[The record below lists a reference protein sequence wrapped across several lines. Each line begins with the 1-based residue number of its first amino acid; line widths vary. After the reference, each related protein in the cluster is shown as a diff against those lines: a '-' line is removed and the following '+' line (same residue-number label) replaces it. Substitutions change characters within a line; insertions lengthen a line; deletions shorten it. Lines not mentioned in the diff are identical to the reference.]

1 MSREYFSGA
10 VMPTAIASGREG
22 TSWFLPFAGTSVSIP
37 SKGVM
42 VFSGK
47 ERKAVVTLAEFAD
60 ADLAEVVDLVG
71 QYGEEFRNVLE
82 RLATDAASVTLVG
95 GREMHDVMVQM
106 LRYVSDYLA
115 EGRSG
120 QEECAATK
128 AYLDAAGWGATKK
141 GVMRQGLDVLSKF
154 VRRAVMWNGSLMR
167 VYAGAG
173 DRTWLVNLFTSLAAT
188 TRSGSALLVNKY
200 TIAPVLGTATYVH
213 AATTLTAVTQT
224 VSTAIT
230 NPDVPRVVTVKG
242 NVSGIAGNV
251 VVTGTDI
258 DDDVITNT
266 IALSGTAEVSGTKAF
281 KTVTSYTLP
290 ARVHVPVLQVE
301 TATAVGTIT
310 GSGNAALTVTAAGM
324 TGSPKEINVDVLEND
339 TAADWAAKVRTALSE
354 DAAVAALF
362 DVSGATTAIVLTRK
376 TAAANDATLN
386 IAIDN
391 GDCTGITPAPTSANT
406 AQGVPADTVSVGVD
420 DVFGMPGVITN
431 AGYLLVK
438 LFDGSTDAGS
448 LAVSATR
455 SQNLYTIAGTPNGV
469 KTLDLVYLK

>member
-1 MSREYFSGA
+1 MNNYSQN
-10 VMPTAIASGREG
+10 VMPAAVQNMRVGVTWNLPWVG
-22 TSWFLPFAGTSVSIP
+22 TMISVP
-37 SKGVM
+37 KKGVM
-42 VFSGK
+42 HLSGRRV
-47 ERKAVVTLAEFAD
+47 EVDVVVSAMVD
-60 ADLAEVVDLVG
+60 ADFAKVFDVVAAYPDELANILQRVG
-71 QYGEEFRNVLE
+71 E
-82 RLATDAASVTLVG
+82 DAASVELTA
-95 GREMHDVMVQM
+95 GREIHDIAIDMLGYVQAR
-106 LRYVSDYLA
+106 LRGRASLGLASATFEAYRIAQGWAADVSESLA
-115 EGRSG
+115 TSVDVIIKFLGRIQVWNSS
-120 QEECAATK
+120 TRVL
-128 AYLDAAGWGATKK
+128 YNGA
-141 GVMRQGLDVLSKF
+141 
-154 VRRAVMWNGSLMR
+154 
-167 VYAGAG
+167 
-173 DRTWLVNLFTSLAAT
+173 DRT
-188 TRSGSALLVNKY
+188 ALLALMGHLWTRPSVSGLGVQKY
-200 TIAPVLGTATYVH
+200 VIAPALGTATYVH
-213 AATTLTAVTQT
+213 AATALTAGVQT

-242 NVSGIAGNV
+242 NVSGVAGNV

-301 TATAVGTIT
+301 TATAAGTIT

-324 TGSPKEINVDVLEND
+324 TGSPKEISVAVLEND
-339 TAADWAAKVRTALSE
+339 TAADWAAKMRTTLSE
-354 DAAVAALF
+354 DAAVTALF

-420 DVFGMPGVITN
+420 DVFGMPEVIAN

-455 SQNLYTIAGTPNGV
+455 SQNLYTIAGTPNGA
-469 KTLDLVYLK
+469 KELELIYLA